1 MSGVEH
7 IAFDRVLKTTY
18 LIGLY
23 VDKESFG
30 LSDPVPFY
38 ENYTKLYFDTKQLT
52 PSLNKG

>member
-1 MSGVEH
+1 MPGVEH